1 MRISDWSS
9 DVCSSDLV
17 GEDRQIDVVA
27 LFIVEQVL
35 EAASGHEDSGAQ
47 AADDIL
53 CRLGPPDARER
64 QVPADILRDRAFA
77 TRHLERGGVLEAQK
91 VEVGADRPLGRK
103 AEVGGRA
110 AKEGAQMG

>member
-35 EAASGHEDSGAQ
+35 EAASGHEDRGAQ

-77 TRHLERGGVLEAQK
+77 TQHLESGGVLE
-91 VEVGADRPLGRK
+91 P
-103 AEVGGRA
+103 
-110 AKEGAQMG
+110 QMRTEARRDGTECVSTCGSRWWRGP